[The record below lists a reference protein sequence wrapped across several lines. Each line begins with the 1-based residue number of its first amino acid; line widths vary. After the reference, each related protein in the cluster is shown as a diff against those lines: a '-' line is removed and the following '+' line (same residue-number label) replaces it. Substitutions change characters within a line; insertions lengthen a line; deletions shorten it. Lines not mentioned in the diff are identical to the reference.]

1 MSSCITIEGGK
12 VDAEGVRS
20 VTEAVLLLLESP
32 YNDQKTKRLALQT
45 ISRAVSAEAPSNI
58 SIHDSN
64 FSYHE
69 TREPEAIK
77 EEIEGEGQH

>member
-12 VDAEGVRS
+12 VDGDGVRS
-20 VTEAVLLLLESP
+20 VTEAVLLILESP
-32 YNDQKTKRLALQT
+32 HNDQKTKRLALET

-58 SIHDSN
+58 SIHGSN

-69 TREPEAIK
+69 KPELTN
-77 EEIEGEGQH
+77 EEIEDSGENQE